1 MPLKLQFIPAPT
13 VDLNSNRLSLFN
25 RIAAMAM
32 AIFTCATPG
41 LAQTAQSP
49 DSPGYSS
56 LEMAATLRDMIT
68 LERVARNFREQMF
81 ILPSD
86 LENAFK
92 PQSAWGREQQQDYE
106 DRWNEALG
114 TLLSGLR
121 RRGEL
126 ADALSPNGLRL
137 PVEKSFFEDVPEYM
151 ALDKLLHNVDA
162 DICEQESSPPNC
174 YIVIHLNALT
184 DQRIALQNLRIVA
197 PDGSLIPIPG
207 KVQQP

>member
-1 MPLKLQFIPAPT
+1 MPLKLQFIPVPAA
-13 VDLNSNRLSLFN
+13 DLNSNRLCLFN

-41 LAQTAQSP
+41 LAQTTQSP
-49 DSPGYSS
+49 PGYSS

-68 LERVARNFREQMF
+68 LERIARNFREQMF

-114 TLLSGLR
+114 TLLSGLK

-126 ADALSPNGLRL
+126 SDALSPNGLRL
-137 PVEKSFFEDVPEYM
+137 PIEKSFFEDVPEYM

-197 PDGSLIPIPG
+197 PDGSLISIPG

>member
-1 MPLKLQFIPAPT
+1 MPLKLQFIPVPAA
-13 VDLNSNRLSLFN
+13 DLNSNRLCLFN

-41 LAQTAQSP
+41 LAQTTQSP
-49 DSPGYSS
+49 PGYSS

-68 LERVARNFREQMF
+68 LERIARNFRVQMF

-106 DRWNEALG
+106 NRWNEALG